1 MGIVGQAGDAVGTV
15 QPGRLRAET
24 TGLTQLGD
32 GFGGT
37 ELIVP
42 RAAKIDAADVIT
54 LPVNPFSSANP
65 IGHGSRVLTRRKDG
79 GIPYLWRSVTV
90 AVQLVVIVRDNTAV
104 QVDDTQLGAVIS
116 RSQRLLEALWCRQT
130 VDNVGLVGVKR
141 TNNCATG
148 QVVDRLI
155 VDLGKG
161 VAPVLT
167 LAIFGD
173 ILEGGQAPGAFVQI
187 VIQPVT
193 TVIVD
198 NAVQAPGVDQTF
210 TFGIDT
216 QRTAIG
222 SKEGYLGE
230 GSVRGDLDLIGQCAG
245 VAHQVTSRGVRVIH
259 ACHHA
264 EIHTVIIAIGLEQA
278 DGLVV
283 VVGRAGHLIQPRV
296 ELAFLLGAAGNGGDV
311 ATVNQPG
318 HTGLHPG
325 DVVAPAHA
333 VAPGRTVGIG
343 GNERFGRVIA
353 VAGGM
358 IVNGLPRN
366 AGHTTRPGD
375 LPAFV
380 TGP

>member
-1 MGIVGQAGDAVGTV
+1 MGIVGQAGDAVGAV
-15 QPGRLRAET
+15 QPGRLRTET
-24 TGLTQLGD
+24 AGLTQLGD

-167 LAIFGD
+167 LAILGD
-173 ILEGGQAPGAFVQI
+173 DVEGGQAPGAAVQI
-187 VIQPVT
+187 IIQSIPAVVVNNT
-193 TVIVD
+193 
-198 NAVQAPGVDQTF
+198 VQAPGVDQ
-210 TFGIDT
+210 
-216 QRTAIG
+216 
-222 SKEGYLGE
+222 S
-230 GSVRGDLDLIGQCAG
+230 
-245 VAHQVTSRGVRVIH
+245 
-259 ACHHA
+259 
-264 EIHTVIIAIGLEQA
+264 
-278 DGLVV
+278 
-283 VVGRAGHLIQPRV
+283 
-296 ELAFLLGAAGNGGDV
+296 LAFDAATHL
-311 ATVNQPG
+311 TV
-318 HTGLHPG
+318 
-325 DVVAPAHA
+325 V
-333 VAPGRTVGIG
+333 
-343 GNERFGRVIA
+343 
-353 VAGGM
+353 
-358 IVNGLPRN
+358 
-366 AGHTTRPGD
+366 
-375 LPAFV
+375 
-380 TGP
+380 